1 MSTIKGAKAI
11 IESLKREG
19 VDHVFALPGT
29 TVLDLF
35 DALYDDK
42 EITLIVSRHEQGAV
56 FMADGYTRASGRPSV
71 CMASRGPGALN
82 MAIGVHNAFMES
94 SPVVVLIGQ
103 VGQDVSF
110 RDAFEEIDV
119 IAAFRPFTKWA
130 VEIQRAERIP
140 ELVQRAVR
148 TARIGRPRPVVISI
162 PMNLQREDID
172 ARFWPETNSPRPRA
186 ALQDVEAVV
195 DRIVNSAFPVILAGN
210 GVNSAGANDPL
221 VKFSELLDIPVVST
235 WGRNDVFPNDHPLFL
250 GAAGFGAAKVTSDY
264 LMKADLIVAI
274 GCRFSEFTTT
284 RYRFPHQ
291 GTSLVTIDI
300 EGEGLSRVYSPT
312 IGIVSDARS
321 ALEDLLTVARTRVR
335 PDDLERMK
343 KTRDKEVRKARR
355 AFSAASKV
363 PDGKGRQGYVHPGVL
378 VQSIQKAVREDT
390 IIVTDAGS
398 LVTWVARYYQFKRP
412 GTLLAPAGGAMG
424 FGLPAAI
431 GAQMARPDR
440 NVIAIVGDGAFMMV
454 LQELETAVRYKI
466 PVVVVVMNNFCFA
479 NVKEKQMREYGGRV
493 IGSDYTNPDFAQL
506 ARLFGAR
513 GERIETAEEVVPAIV
528 RALHSDVPSVLDV
541 MVDPRLA
548 LPPVS

>member
-1 MSTIKGAKAI
+1 MGTIKGAKAI

-29 TVLDLF
+29 AILDLF

-94 SPVVVLIGQ
+94 SPVIVIIGQ
-103 VGQDVSF
+103 VGQDISF
-110 RDAFEEIDV
+110 REAFEEIDV
-119 IAAFRPFTKWA
+119 IATFRPFTKWA

-162 PMNLQREDID
+162 PMNLQREDVD

-195 DRIVNSAFPVILAGN
+195 DRIVTSAFPVILAGN
-210 GVNSAGANDPL
+210 GVTSAGANDSL
-221 VKFSELLDIPVVST
+221 VKFSELLHIPVIAT

-250 GAAGFGAAKVTSDY
+250 GAAGLGAAKVTSDY
-264 LMKADLIVAI
+264 LMKADLIMAI

-300 EGEGLSRVYSPT
+300 EGEGLSRVYSPA

-335 PDDLERMK
+335 PDDLERTK
-343 KTRDKEVRKARR
+343 KTRDKEVKQARR
-355 AFSAASKV
+355 ALSAASTV

-412 GTLLAPAGGAMG
+412 QTCW
-424 FGLPAAI
+424 
-431 GAQMARPDR
+431 R
-440 NVIAIVGDGAFMMV
+440 
-454 LQELETAVRYKI
+454 
-466 PVVVVVMNNFCFA
+466 
-479 NVKEKQMREYGGRV
+479 
-493 IGSDYTNPDFAQL
+493 
-506 ARLFGAR
+506 
-513 GERIETAEEVVPAIV
+513 
-528 RALHSDVPSVLDV
+528 
-541 MVDPRLA
+541 RLA
-548 LPPVS
+548 EPWVSGCPPRSAHRWPGRIGT